1 MAKVKTKAIFKSYN
15 QQQALLLPPT
25 LDELIS
31 ANHLV
36 RVVNQVVDEMD
47 ITPLIEQYQGGGTS
61 SYHPRMLLKVLLYG
75 YSVKVYTGRK
85 IARALCQDINFMW
98 LSGMSRPD
106 FRTINGFRSSRAKE
120 VIEDLF
126 KELLLFLMREQ
137 YIRMENYFCDGS
149 TFVADGNKHKMVWKK
164 NALRYK
170 EAAEKRCGQLF
181 KEIDELNRQE
191 DKQYGANDLEEKGEQ
206 SAITSEAI
214 SQQVK
219 SLNQTIITAVGKQ
232 QKRKAESLIK
242 KLEKESDKINKYDR
256 QIKTAD
262 NRSGFNKTDEDA
274 TAMLMKN
281 KVEVLPAYNVLGGC
295 EGQFITGVSVHQN
308 TNDATCFAVHL
319 EQVGEQQPKQVEK
332 IIADSIFG
340 TEQNYELLERKNIGN
355 LMKYPQYHGE
365 KKKKNKENP
374 FIRENFAY
382 DNQSDTYTC
391 PNNQQLILKSTS
403 KQTHKKTGYESTI
416 KIYQCTNC
424 SNCPFYEQC
433 CKSEKGNNRTISI
446 NEKLDRYKQQ
456 ARQNLGT
463 EEGEKLRKSR
473 GTEIESCFGDVK
485 HNMGFRRFHLRG
497 VKKVKTEIT
506 IVAMAHNLRKVHLE
520 RIKRLKNAA

>member
-1 MAKVKTKAIFKSYN
+1 MI
-15 QQQALLLPPT
+15 
-25 LDELIS
+25 
-31 ANHLV
+31 
-36 RVVNQVVDEMD
+36 
-47 ITPLIEQYQGGGTS
+47 
-61 SYHPRMLLKVLLYG
+61 
-75 YSVKVYTGRK
+75 
-85 IARALCQDINFMW
+85 
-98 LSGMSRPD
+98 
-106 FRTINGFRSSRAKE
+106 
-120 VIEDLF
+120 
-126 KELLLFLMREQ
+126 
-137 YIRMENYFCDGS
+137 
-149 TFVADGNKHKMVWKK
+149 WKK
-164 NALRYK
+164 K
-170 EAAEKRCGQLF
+170 
-181 KEIDELNRQE
+181 
-191 DKQYGANDLEEKGEQ
+191 EQ
-206 SAITSEAI
+206 SAIISEVI

-219 SLNQTIITAVGKQ
+219 SLNQTIIMATGKQ
-232 QKRKAESLIK
+232 QKRKAESLKK
-242 KLEKESDKINKYDR
+242 KLEKESHKISGYER
-256 QIKTAD
+256 QIEKAG

-295 EGQFITGVSVHQN
+295 EGQFIIGVSVHQN
-308 TNDATCFAVHL
+308 TNDATCFAEHL
-319 EQVGEQQPKQVEK
+319 EQVGKQQPKQVEK

-340 TEQNYELLERKNIGN
+340 TEQNYELLEKKNIGN
-355 LMKYPQYHGE
+355 LMKYPQYHSE
-365 KKKKNKENP
+365 NKKKNKENP

-403 KQTHKKTGYESTI
+403 KQAHKKTGYESTI

-456 ARQNLGT
+456 ARQNLET

-473 GTEIESCFGDVK
+473 GTEIESCFGDAK
-485 HNMGFRRFHLRG
+485 HNMEFRRFHLRG
-497 VKKVKTEIT
+497 MKKVKTEIT